1 MVIER
6 SRDNVQDLRIYRIKK
21 EILPLITYYLLSV
34 TITGCEDRLDYGLQ
48 FQVYDVH
55 EVRLL
60 MTAPTEIRQRAMT
73 LLEQLPG
80 ESLIKAVEFLES
92 LSHEFLQLSETSK
105 TPNSE
110 TALLQIIQR
119 RLSPEEQH
127 RLSYLRQQNENEEI
141 TETEYQE
148 LLKYIN
154 RIEQQDAERAEAL
167 IQLAQLRQV
176 DLKVLI
182 DEFLPR
188 DINVT

>member
-1 MVIER
+1 
-6 SRDNVQDLRIYRIKK
+6 
-21 EILPLITYYLLSV
+21 
-34 TITGCEDRLDYGLQ
+34 
-48 FQVYDVH
+48 
-55 EVRLL
+55 
-60 MTAPTEIRQRAMT
+60 MTATTEIRQRAIT

-92 LSHEFLQLSETSK
+92 LSHEFLQLSAASK

-127 RLSYLRQQNENEEI
+127 RLSYLREQNENEEI

-167 IQLAQLRQV
+167 IKLAQLRQV

-182 DEFLPR
+182 DEFLST

>member
-1 MVIER
+1 
-6 SRDNVQDLRIYRIKK
+6 
-21 EILPLITYYLLSV
+21 V
-34 TITGCEDRLDYGLQ
+34 TITGCEDRFDYGLQ
-48 FQVYDVH
+48 FQVYVY

-167 IQLAQLRQV
+167 IKLAQLRQV
-176 DLKVLI
+176 GLKVLI
-182 DEFLPR
+182 DEFLPT

>member
-1 MVIER
+1 
-6 SRDNVQDLRIYRIKK
+6 
-21 EILPLITYYLLSV
+21 
-34 TITGCEDRLDYGLQ
+34 
-48 FQVYDVH
+48 
-55 EVRLL
+55 

-182 DEFLPR
+182 DEFLPT
-188 DINVT
+188 DINLT